1 MNILISDKSSP
12 RCAEILRQAGHQVDE
27 KNGLSPDELKNI
39 IGEYHGLI
47 IRSATRVTAELLQAA
62 GNLKVVG
69 RAGTG
74 VDNVDL
80 AAASAAGVVVMN
92 TPGGNSNAVAE
103 MVLGHM
109 LMLAR
114 HLARANQSLKEKK
127 WEKKLLKGSEIEG
140 KTLGLM
146 GYGRVS
152 RLLAKKAK
160 ALGMEVL
167 CFDPKLAK
175 NFTDEEGLAVC
186 ASEIDVLTRADYLSI
201 HLTRRTDTLN
211 FISKSRLDRMK
222 KGAYLINC
230 ARGGI
235 VDETAL
241 LESLENNH
249 LAGAALD
256 VFENEPPLD
265 FRLVQHERVVC
276 TPHIAASTVE
286 AQEKVAVMVAEQF
299 IDFFAGKTVRNQVN

>member
-160 ALGMEVL
+160 ALGMEVF

>member
-1 MNILISDKSSP
+1 
-12 RCAEILRQAGHQVDE
+12 
-27 KNGLSPDELKNI
+27 
-39 IGEYHGLI
+39 
-47 IRSATRVTAELLQAA
+47 
-62 GNLKVVG
+62 
-69 RAGTG
+69 
-74 VDNVDL
+74 
-80 AAASAAGVVVMN
+80 
-92 TPGGNSNAVAE
+92 
-103 MVLGHM
+103 
-109 LMLAR
+109 
-114 HLARANQSLKEKK
+114 
-127 WEKKLLKGSEIEG
+127 
-140 KTLGLM
+140 
-146 GYGRVS
+146 
-152 RLLAKKAK
+152 
-160 ALGMEVL
+160 
-167 CFDPKLAK
+167 
-175 NFTDEEGLAVC
+175 
-186 ASEIDVLTRADYLSI
+186 ADYLSI